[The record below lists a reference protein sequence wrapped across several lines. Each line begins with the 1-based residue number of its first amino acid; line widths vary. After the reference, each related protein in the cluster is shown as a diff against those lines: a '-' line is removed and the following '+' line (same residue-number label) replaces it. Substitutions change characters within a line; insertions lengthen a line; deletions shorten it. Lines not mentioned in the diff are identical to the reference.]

1 MIPADTLRARLT
13 LWYVAALALA
23 LTAFA
28 TLLYVWLGSTL
39 YQHHDGELRTT
50 SERIARL
57 LTNVPLNESAIAAA
71 LKDIDAAPRLLM
83 IRNLQGELVYRSPVL
98 QVAEPTIGH
107 HEALVHAAAHAPRD
121 PEFFT
126 VTLERMGA
134 VRFICTPIDR
144 TPPTY
149 VQVGNALGDVPTT
162 MHAIAIA
169 SATLIPVVIV
179 LTSFGGWMIA
189 RRALAPIDAIDSSL
203 RSIEATDLSRR
214 VDLHPADRE
223 LSGLVRT
230 LNGLLARLEQ
240 AFKDLREFTADA
252 SHQLQ
257 TPLTVMKST
266 NEMARRSQTP
276 ATGAILDD
284 LDEEVNDM
292 STVVSELQA
301 LSLADADAQGTMA
314 LDVDL
319 SAVCGDAAEIL
330 EALGEAKG
338 IAIENTIAPDIHVP
352 GDSQKLKQMILN
364 VGDNAIKYTPAGGRV
379 TLALRSERAHAVI
392 EISDTGIGIPA
403 AELGHVFD
411 RFYRVKSAGV
421 RTTGTG
427 LGLAIAKR
435 IVEVHDGQISVDS
448 TLGHGACFRVTLPSA
463 GRVQAG

>member
-1 MIPADTLRARLT
+1 MKPADTLRARLT
-13 LWYVAALALA
+13 LWYVAALSLA
-23 LTAFA
+23 LSAFA

-39 YQHHDGELRTT
+39 YRHHDGELRTN

-57 LTNVPLNESAIAAA
+57 LASVPLSESAIATA

-83 IRNLQGELVYRSPVL
+83 IRNGQGELIYRSPVL

-107 HEALVHAAAHAPRD
+107 HEALIHAAAHAPRD

-169 SATLIPVVIV
+169 SATLIPVVIL

-189 RRALAPIDAIDSSL
+189 RRALAPIDAIDSTL

-230 LNGLLARLEQ
+230 LNGLLARLER
-240 AFKDLREFTADA
+240 AFTDLREFTADA

-266 NEMARRSQTP
+266 IEMARRGEGRPTE
-276 ATGAILDD
+276 ALLDD
-284 LDEEVNDM
+284 LDEEVTDM

-301 LSLADADAQGTMA
+301 LSLADADAQGAMA
-314 LDVDL
+314 GDVDL
-319 SAVCGDAAEIL
+319 SAVCRDAAEIL
-330 EALGEAKG
+330 EALGEAKDVAIQKN
-338 IAIENTIAPDIHVP
+338 IAAGIHVT

-379 TLALRSERAHAVI
+379 TMTLGWERATAVI
-392 EISDTGIGIPA
+392 EVADTGIGIPNSD
-403 AELGHVFD
+403 LPYVFD
-411 RFYRVKSAGV
+411 RFYRVASVGT

-435 IVEVHDGQISVDS
+435 IAEVHSGQISVKS
-448 TLGHGACFRVTLPSA
+448 TLSQGARFRVTLPGA
-463 GRVQAG
+463 GRGQAG

>member
-1 MIPADTLRARLT
+1 MKPADTLRARLT
-13 LWYVAALALA
+13 LWYVAALSLA

-28 TLLYVWLGSTL
+28 LLLYVWLGSTL
-39 YQHHDGELRTT
+39 YRHHDSELRTN

-57 LTNVPLNESAIAAA
+57 LADVPLNEPAIASV
-71 LKDIDAAPRLLM
+71 LKRIDAPPRLLM
-83 IRNLQGELVYRSPVL
+83 IRNMQGELVYRSPVL

-169 SATLIPVVIV
+169 SATLIPVVIL
-179 LTSFGGWMIA
+179 LTSFGGWIIA
-189 RRALAPIDAIDSSL
+189 RRALAPIDAIDSTL

-223 LSGLVRT
+223 LRGLVRT
-230 LNGLLARLEQ
+230 LNGLLARLER
-240 AFKDLREFTADA
+240 AFTDLREFTADA

-266 NEMARRSQTP
+266 IEMARRADARP
-276 ATGAILDD
+276 IEVLLDD
-284 LDEEVNDM
+284 LDEEITDM

-301 LSLADADAQGTMA
+301 LSLADADTQDGMA
-314 LDVDL
+314 ADVDL
-319 SAVCGDAAEIL
+319 SAVCEDAIEIL
-330 EALGEAKG
+330 AALGEMKDV
-338 IAIENTIAPDIHVP
+338 TIASDIAQGIHVA
-352 GDSQKLKQMILN
+352 GGLQKLKQMILN
-364 VGDNAIKYTPAGGRV
+364 LGDNAIKYTPAGGRV
-379 TLALRSERAHAVI
+379 SLALRVDGAAAILDVA
-392 EISDTGIGIPA
+392 DTGIGIPA
-403 AELGHVFD
+403 PELPHVFD
-411 RFYRVKSAGV
+411 RFYRVSSTGV
-421 RTTGTG
+421 KPTGSG

-435 IVEVHDGQISVDS
+435 IVEVHGGTIAAES
-448 TLGHGACFRVTLPSA
+448 TLGEGTRFRVTLPLVIA
-463 GRVQAG
+463 

>member
-1 MIPADTLRARLT
+1 MKPADTLRARLT
-13 LWYVAALALA
+13 LWYVAALSLA

-28 TLLYVWLGSTL
+28 LLLYVWLGSTL
-39 YQHHDGELRTT
+39 YQHHDGELRTN
-50 SERIARL
+50 SERVARL
-57 LTNVPLNESAIAAA
+57 LADVPLNESAIASV
-71 LKDIDAAPRLLM
+71 LKGIDAPPRLLM
-83 IRNLQGELVYRSPVL
+83 IRNMQGELVYRSPVL
-98 QVAEPTIGH
+98 QIAEPTIGH

-169 SATLIPVVIV
+169 SATLIPIVIL
-179 LTSFGGWMIA
+179 LTSFGGWIIA
-189 RRALAPIDAIDSSL
+189 RRALAPIDAIDSTL

-230 LNGLLARLEQ
+230 LNGLLARLER
-240 AFKDLREFTADA
+240 AFRDLREFTADA

-266 NEMARRSQTP
+266 IEMARRADARP
-276 ATGAILDD
+276 LEVLLDD
-284 LDEEVNDM
+284 LDEEITDM

-301 LSLADADAQGTMA
+301 LSLADADTQDGMA
-314 LDVDL
+314 ADVDL
-319 SAVCGDAAEIL
+319 SAVCEDAIEIL
-330 EALGEAKG
+330 AALGEMKDV
-338 IAIENTIAPDIHVP
+338 TIASDIAP
-352 GDSQKLKQMILN
+352 GIHIAGGLQKLKQMILN
-364 VGDNAIKYTPAGGRV
+364 LGDNAIKYTPAGGRV
-379 TLALRSERAHAVI
+379 SLALRVDGAAAILDVA
-392 EISDTGIGIPA
+392 DTGIGIPA
-403 AELGHVFD
+403 PELPHVFD
-411 RFYRVKSAGV
+411 RFYRVSSTGV
-421 RTTGTG
+421 KPTGSG

-435 IVEVHDGQISVDS
+435 IVEVHGGTIAAES
-448 TLGHGACFRVTLPSA
+448 TLGEGTRFRVTLPLA
-463 GRVQAG
+463 IT

>member
-1 MIPADTLRARLT
+1 MKPADTLRARLT
-13 LWYVAALALA
+13 LWYVAALSLA

-28 TLLYVWLGSTL
+28 LLLYVWLGSTL
-39 YQHHDGELRTT
+39 YQHHDSELRTNG
-50 SERIARL
+50 ERIARL
-57 LTNVPLNESAIAAA
+57 LADVPLDESAIASA
-71 LKDIDAAPRLLM
+71 LKGIDAPPRLLM

-144 TPPTY
+144 TPPSY

-169 SATLIPVVIV
+169 SATLIPVVIL

-189 RRALAPIDAIDSSL
+189 SRALAPIDAIDSTL

-223 LSGLVRT
+223 LSALVRT
-230 LNGLLARLEQ
+230 LNGLLARLER
-240 AFKDLREFTADA
+240 AFSDLREFTADA

-266 NEMARRSQTP
+266 IEMARRADARP
-276 ATGAILDD
+276 IGVLLDD
-284 LDEEVNDM
+284 LDEEITDM

-301 LSLADADAQGTMA
+301 LSLADADTQGAMTG
-314 LDVDL
+314 DVDL

-338 IAIENTIAPDIHVP
+338 IAVETNISPDIHVA
-352 GDSQKLKQMILN
+352 GDAQKLKQMILN
-364 VGDNAIKYTPAGGRV
+364 VGDNAIKYTPVGGRV
-379 TLALRSERAHAVI
+379 TVTLESEGAAAII
-392 EISDTGIGIPA
+392 EVADTGIGIPTG
-403 AELGHVFD
+403 ELPRVFD
-411 RFYRVKSAGV
+411 RFYRVAAVGL
-421 RTTGTG
+421 RATGTG

-448 TLGHGACFRVTLPSA
+448 APGNGACFRMTLPCRRA
-463 GRVQAG
+463 QAG

>member
-1 MIPADTLRARLT
+1 MKPADTLRARLT

-28 TLLYVWLGSTL
+28 LLLYVWLGTTL
-39 YQHHDGELRTT
+39 YQHHDGELRTN

-57 LTNVPLNESAIAAA
+57 LADVPLNESAIASV
-71 LKDIDAAPRLLM
+71 LKRIDAPPRLLM
-83 IRNLQGELVYRSPVL
+83 IRDMQGELVYRSPVL

-107 HEALVHAAAHAPRD
+107 HEALVHAATHAPRD

-126 VTLERMGA
+126 VTLERMGP

-149 VQVGNALGDVPTT
+149 VQVGNALGDVPST

-179 LTSFGGWMIA
+179 LTSFGGWIIA
-189 RRALAPIDAIDSSL
+189 RRALAPIDEIDSTL

-214 VDLHPADRE
+214 VDLRPADRE

-230 LNGLLARLEQ
+230 LNGLLARLEH
-240 AFKDLREFTADA
+240 AFKDLRQFTADA

-266 NEMARRSQTP
+266 IEMARRADARPTE
-276 ATGAILDD
+276 AILDD
-284 LDEEVNDM
+284 LDEEVTDM

-301 LSLADADAQGTMA
+301 LSLADADTQGAMA
-314 LDVDL
+314 VDVDL

-338 IAIENTIAPDIHVP
+338 IAVEKRISPDIHVA
-352 GDSQKLKQMILN
+352 GDSQKLKQVILN

-379 TLALRSERAHAVI
+379 TVTLAPVRAAAVI
-392 EISDTGIGIPA
+392 EVSDTGIGIPA
-403 AELGHVFD
+403 AELPHVFD
-411 RFYRVKSAGV
+411 RFYRVSSAGV
-421 RTTGTG
+421 TPTGSG

-435 IVEVHDGQISVDS
+435 VVEVHGGTIAAES
-448 TLGHGACFRVTLPSA
+448 TLGQGTRFRVTLPMA
-463 GRVQAG
+463 VA

>member
-1 MIPADTLRARLT
+1 MKPTETLRGRLT
-13 LWYVAALALA
+13 LWYVAALSMA

-28 TLLYVWLGSTL
+28 VLLYAWLGSTL
-39 YQHHDGELRTT
+39 YRHHDGELRAN

-57 LTNVPLNESAIAAA
+57 LTEVPLNESAIATA
-71 LKDIDAAPRLLM
+71 LKGIDAAPRLLM
-83 IRNLQGELVYRSPVL
+83 IRNMQGELIYRSPVL

-107 HEALVHAAAHAPRD
+107 HEALIHAAAHAPRD

-169 SATLIPVVIV
+169 SATLIPVVIL

-189 RRALAPIDAIDSSL
+189 RRALAPIDAIDSTL

-230 LNGLLARLEQ
+230 LNGLLARLER

-266 NEMARRSQTP
+266 IEMARRADGRPTE
-276 ATGAILDD
+276 ALLDD
-284 LDEEVNDM
+284 LDEEVTDM

-301 LSLADADAQGTMA
+301 LSLADADAQGAMA
-314 LDVDL
+314 GDVDL
-319 SAVCGDAAEIL
+319 SAVCGDAVEIL
-330 EALGEAKG
+330 EALGEAKDV
-338 IAIENTIAPDIHVP
+338 AIQKNVALGIHVT

-364 VGDNAIKYTPAGGRV
+364 VGDNAIKYTASGGRV
-379 TLALRSERAHAVI
+379 TIALGSDRANAVI
-392 EISDTGIGIPA
+392 EVTDTGIGIPTS
-403 AELGHVFD
+403 ELAHVFD
-411 RFYRVKSAGV
+411 RFYRVASGSV

-435 IVEVHDGQISVDS
+435 IVEVHGGHISVDS
-448 TLGHGACFRVTLPSA
+448 TLGHGACFRVTLPLVDRA
-463 GRVQAG
+463 